1 LQAASIKKPRRW
13 LSFAEG
19 RAALC
24 DALPA
29 FAVVIF
35 DSKSFANVSLNRL
48 PQQKEMAKKKD
59 LQDLT
64 LEELSSRKKT
74 MMTLMW
80 TIIGLLI
87 AFTVYIIYAF
97 FTETWSP
104 LLVVPM
110 MLLVAIVSIYASMIG
125 SINAEIKKRQS

>member
-1 LQAASIKKPRRW
+1 
-13 LSFAEG
+13 
-19 RAALC
+19 
-24 DALPA
+24 
-29 FAVVIF
+29 
-35 DSKSFANVSLNRL
+35 
-48 PQQKEMAKKKD
+48 MAKKKD

-110 MLLVAIVSIYASMIG
+110 MSLVAIVSIYASMIG